1 MKILDKN
8 DRYYS
13 NVNLIGEKGERI
25 GVVSFA
31 KAVEL
36 ADNLDLA
43 VVNEN
48 VNPPMVKIIDYGKI
62 LYEQKKNLKKQKS
75 NIVKNKEIKF
85 GLNIAE
91 NDYNIK
97 INKIKEFL
105 EDGDRVRVTLFL
117 RGREVSMTEMSYEFM
132 NRVLNDLNNFAITND
147 KIQLIGNCISL
158 NFTKK

>member
-1 MKILDKN
+1 
-8 DRYYS
+8 
-13 NVNLIGEKGERI
+13 
-25 GVVSFA
+25 
-31 KAVEL
+31 
-36 ADNLDLA
+36 
-43 VVNEN
+43 
-48 VNPPMVKIIDYGKI
+48 MVKIIDYGKI